1 MLRVK
6 ICGIMTPTQGQ
17 QIAKLG
23 ATAIGFICVE
33 KSPRYVTPEQIRE
46 IAMALPKETDRIGV
60 FMNHK
65 LETIVSTV
73 ETSGLTSV
81 QLHGSESVEF
91 CAQIR
96 SALPTIELIKAF
108 RIENAETLK
117 STQNYTAVVDWLLL
131 DAYHPNLGGGTGLVL
146 DWEILNAFKPD
157 RPWFLAGGLTPNNI
171 AEALQMLSPQ
181 GIDLSSGVEIS
192 PGHKDLAQVVALFEA
207 IGPYDSILKPS
218 AA

>member
-6 ICGIMTPTQGQ
+6 ICGITTPAQGQ

-33 KSPRYVTPEQIRE
+33 KSPRYVVPEQIRE
-46 IAMALPKETDRIGV
+46 ISMALPKETDRIGV

-73 ETSGLTSV
+73 EISGLTNV

-91 CAQIR
+91 CAQVR

-117 STQNYTAVVDWLLL
+117 STQDYTPVVDWLLL

-146 DWEILNAFKPD
+146 DWELLSAFKPD
-157 RPWFLAGGLTPNNI
+157 RPWFLAGGLTPNNV
-171 AEALQMLSPQ
+171 AEAVQMLSPH
-181 GIDLSSGVEIS
+181 GIDLSSGVETR
-192 PGHKDLAQVVALFEA
+192 PGHKDLAKVAALFEA
-207 IGPYDSILKPS
+207 IGH
-218 AA
+218 

>member
-6 ICGIMTPTQGQ
+6 ICGIMTPAQGQ
-17 QIAKLG
+17 QIAELG

-81 QLHGSESVEF
+81 QLHGAESVEF
-91 CAQIR
+91 CAEVR
-96 SALPTIELIKAF
+96 SALPTVELIKAF

-117 STQNYTAVVDWLLL
+117 STQDYAPVVDWLLL

-146 DWEILNAFKPD
+146 DWELLSAFKPD
-157 RPWFLAGGLTPNNI
+157 RPWFLAGGLTPNNV
-171 AEALQMLSPQ
+171 AEAVQMLSPQ
-181 GIDLSSGVEIS
+181 GIDLSSGVETS
-192 PGHKDLAQVVALFEA
+192 PGHKDLAKVAALFEA
-207 IGPYDSILKPS
+207 IEH
-218 AA
+218 

>member
-6 ICGIMTPTQGQ
+6 ICGIMTPGQGKE
-17 QIAKLG
+17 IARLG
-23 ATAIGFICVE
+23 ANAIGFICVE

-46 IAMALPKETDRIGV
+46 IAMVLPQETHRIGV

-91 CAQIR
+91 CKQVR
-96 SALPTIELIKAF
+96 SALPATELIKAF
-108 RIENAETLK
+108 RVESAETLK
-117 STQNYTAVVDWLLL
+117 STQDYTPVVDWLLL
-131 DAYHPNLGGGTGLVL
+131 DAYHPTLGGGTGLVL
-146 DWEILNAFKPD
+146 DWETLSAFKPD
-157 RPWFLAGGLTPNNI
+157 RPWFLAGGLTPENL
-171 AEALQMLSPQ
+171 AAALDSLSPQ

-192 PGHKDLAQVVALFEA
+192 PGDKDLAKVAALFEA
-207 IGPYDSILKPS
+207 IAPVS
-218 AA
+218 ATHTYG

>member
-6 ICGIMTPTQGQ
+6 ICGIMTPAQGQ

-23 ATAIGFICVE
+23 ANAIGFICVE
-33 KSPRYVTPEQIRE
+33 KSPRDVTPEQIRE

-91 CAQIR
+91 CAQVR

-108 RIENAETLK
+108 RVENTETLK
-117 STQNYTAVVDWLLL
+117 STQDYTPVVDWLLL

-146 DWEILNAFKPD
+146 DWDMLSAFKSD
-157 RPWFLAGGLTPNNI
+157 RPWFLAGGLTPNNV
-171 AEALQMLSPQ
+171 AEAVQMLSPH
-181 GIDLSSGVEIS
+181 GIDLSSGVETR
-192 PGHKDLAQVVALFEA
+192 PGHKDLAKVAALFEA
-207 IGPYDSILKPS
+207 IGH
-218 AA
+218 

>member
-1 MLRVK
+1 MVRVK
-6 ICGIMTPTQGQ
+6 ICGIMTPDQGR

-23 ATAIGFICVE
+23 ANAIGFICVE
-33 KSPRYVTPEQIRE
+33 KSPRYVTPEQIRQ
-46 IAMALPKETDRIGV
+46 ITKVLPQETDRIGV

-91 CAQIR
+91 CQQVR
-96 SALPTIELIKAF
+96 SALPATELIKAF
-108 RIENAETLK
+108 RVESAETLK
-117 STQNYTAVVDWLLL
+117 STQNYTSVVDWLLL

-146 DWEILNAFKPD
+146 DWETLSAFKPD
-157 RPWFLAGGLTPNNI
+157 RPWFLAGGLTPANL
-171 AEALQMLSPQ
+171 AAALNTLSPH

-192 PGHKDLAQVVALFEA
+192 PGYKDLAKVAALFEA
-207 IGPYDSILKPS
+207 IVH
-218 AA
+218 

>member
-6 ICGIMTPTQGQ
+6 ICGIMTPAQGQ
-17 QIAKLG
+17 QIAELG

-81 QLHGSESVEF
+81 QLHGAESVEF
-91 CAQIR
+91 CAEVR
-96 SALPTIELIKAF
+96 SALPTVELIKAF

-117 STQNYTAVVDWLLL
+117 STQDYAPVVDWLLL

-146 DWEILNAFKPD
+146 DWELLSAFKPD
-157 RPWFLAGGLTPNNI
+157 RPWFLAGGLTPNNV
-171 AEALQMLSPQ
+171 AEAVQMLSPQ
-181 GIDLSSGVEIS
+181 GIDLSSGVETS
-192 PGHKDLAQVVALFEA
+192 PGHKDLAKVAALFEA
-207 IGPYDSILKPS
+207 IAP
-218 AA
+218 

>member
-6 ICGIMTPTQGQ
+6 ICGIMTPAQGQ

-33 KSPRYVTPEQIRE
+33 KSPRYVVPEQIRE
-46 IAMALPKETDRIGV
+46 ISMALPKETDRIGV

-91 CAQIR
+91 CAEVR

-108 RIENAETLK
+108 RVENAETLK
-117 STQNYTAVVDWLLL
+117 STQDYTSVVDWLLL

-146 DWEILNAFKPD
+146 DWEMLSVFKPD
-157 RPWFLAGGLTPNNI
+157 RPWFLAGGLTPNNV
-171 AEALQMLSPQ
+171 AEAVQMLSPH
-181 GIDLSSGVEIS
+181 GIDLSSGVETR
-192 PGHKDLAQVVALFEA
+192 PGHKDLAKVAALFEA
-207 IGPYDSILKPS
+207 IGH
-218 AA
+218 

>member
-6 ICGIMTPTQGQ
+6 ICGIMTPAQGQ
-17 QIAKLG
+17 QIAELG

-46 IAMALPKETDRIGV
+46 IAMALPKETDRVGV

-81 QLHGSESVEF
+81 QLHGAESVEF
-91 CAQIR
+91 CAEVR
-96 SALPTIELIKAF
+96 SALPTVELIKAF

-117 STQNYTAVVDWLLL
+117 STQDYAPVVDWLLL

-146 DWEILNAFKPD
+146 DWELLSAFKPD
-157 RPWFLAGGLTPNNI
+157 RPWFLAGGLTPNNV
-171 AEALQMLSPQ
+171 AEAVQMLSPQ
-181 GIDLSSGVEIS
+181 GIDLSSGVETS
-192 PGHKDLAQVVALFEA
+192 PGHKDLAKVAALFEA
-207 IGPYDSILKPS
+207 IEH
-218 AA
+218 

>member
-6 ICGIMTPTQGQ
+6 ICGITTPAQGQ

-46 IAMALPKETDRIGV
+46 ISMALPKETDRIGV

-73 ETSGLTSV
+73 EISGLTNV

-91 CAQIR
+91 CAQVR

-117 STQNYTAVVDWLLL
+117 STQDYTPVVDWLLL

-146 DWEILNAFKPD
+146 DWELLSAFKPD
-157 RPWFLAGGLTPNNI
+157 RPWFLAGGLTPNNV
-171 AEALQMLSPQ
+171 AEALKRLSPQ

-192 PGHKDLAQVVALFEA
+192 PGHKDLAQVAALFEA
-207 IGPYDSILKPS
+207 IGH
-218 AA
+218 

>member
-6 ICGIMTPTQGQ
+6 ICGIMTPAQGQ
-17 QIAKLG
+17 QIAELG

-91 CAQIR
+91 CAEVR
-96 SALPTIELIKAF
+96 SALPTVELIKAF

-117 STQNYTAVVDWLLL
+117 STQDYAPVVDWLLL

-146 DWEILNAFKPD
+146 DWELLSAFKPD
-157 RPWFLAGGLTPNNI
+157 RPWFLAGGLTPNNV
-171 AEALQMLSPQ
+171 AEAVQMLSPQ
-181 GIDLSSGVEIS
+181 GIDLSSGVETS
-192 PGHKDLAQVVALFEA
+192 PGHKDLAKVAALFEA
-207 IGPYDSILKPS
+207 IEH
-218 AA
+218 

>member
-6 ICGIMTPTQGQ
+6 ICGITTPAQGQ

-33 KSPRYVTPEQIRE
+33 KSPRYVVPEQIRE
-46 IAMALPKETDRIGV
+46 ISMALPKETDRIGV

-73 ETSGLTSV
+73 EISGLTNV

-91 CAQIR
+91 CAQVR

-117 STQNYTAVVDWLLL
+117 STQDYTPVVDWLLL

-146 DWEILNAFKPD
+146 DWELLSAFKPD
-157 RPWFLAGGLTPNNI
+157 RPWFLAGGLTPNNV
-171 AEALQMLSPQ
+171 AEALKRLSPQ

-192 PGHKDLAQVVALFEA
+192 PGHKDLAQVAALFEA
-207 IGPYDSILKPS
+207 IGH
-218 AA
+218 

>member
-1 MLRVK
+1 MCSSDL
-6 ICGIMTPTQGQ
+6 
-17 QIAKLG
+17 
-23 ATAIGFICVE
+23 IGFICVE

-46 IAMALPKETDRIGV
+46 ISMALPKETDRIGV

-73 ETSGLTSV
+73 ESSGLTSV
-81 QLHGSESVEF
+81 QLHGAESVEF
-91 CAQIR
+91 CAEVR

-117 STQNYTAVVDWLLL
+117 STQDYTPVVDWLLL

-157 RPWFLAGGLTPNNI
+157 RPWFLAGGLTPNNV
-171 AEALQMLSPQ
+171 AEALNRLSPQ
-181 GIDLSSGVEIS
+181 GIDLSSGVETS
-192 PGHKDLAQVVALFEA
+192 PGYKDLVKVAALFEA
-207 IGPYDSILKPS
+207 IAP
-218 AA
+218 

>member
-6 ICGIMTPTQGQ
+6 ICGIMTPAQGQ

-23 ATAIGFICVE
+23 ASAIGFICVE

-91 CAQIR
+91 CAEDR

-108 RIENAETLK
+108 RVENAETLK
-117 STQNYTAVVDWLLL
+117 STQDYTPVVDWLLL

-146 DWEILNAFKPD
+146 DWEILSAFKPD
-157 RPWFLAGGLTPNNI
+157 RPWFLAGGLTPNNV
-171 AEALQMLSPQ
+171 AEALRMLSPQ
-181 GIDLSSGVEIS
+181 GIDLSSGVETS
-192 PGHKDLAQVVALFEA
+192 PGHKDLAKVAALFEA
-207 IGPYDSILKPS
+207 IGP
-218 AA
+218 

>member
-1 MLRVK
+1 M
-6 ICGIMTPTQGQ
+6 
-17 QIAKLG
+17 
-23 ATAIGFICVE
+23 
-33 KSPRYVTPEQIRE
+33 
-46 IAMALPKETDRIGV
+46 
-60 FMNHK
+60 
-65 LETIVSTV
+65 
-73 ETSGLTSV
+73 
-81 QLHGSESVEF
+81 
-91 CAQIR
+91 
-96 SALPTIELIKAF
+96 
-108 RIENAETLK
+108 
-117 STQNYTAVVDWLLL
+117 
-131 DAYHPNLGGGTGLVL
+131 L

>member
-6 ICGIMTPTQGQ
+6 ICGIMTPAQGKE
-17 QIAKLG
+17 IARLG
-23 ATAIGFICVE
+23 ANAIGFICVE

-46 IAMALPKETDRIGV
+46 IAMALPQETHRIGV

-91 CAQIR
+91 CKQVR
-96 SALPTIELIKAF
+96 SALPATELIKAF
-108 RIENAETLK
+108 RVESAETLQ
-117 STQNYTAVVDWLLL
+117 STQDYTSVVDWLLL
-131 DAYHPNLGGGTGLVL
+131 DAYHPTLGGGTGLVL
-146 DWEILNAFKPD
+146 DWETLSAFKPD
-157 RPWFLAGGLTPNNI
+157 RPWFLAGGLTPENL
-171 AEALQMLSPQ
+171 AAALDILSPQ

-192 PGHKDLAQVVALFEA
+192 PGDKDLTKVAALFEA
-207 IGPYDSILKPS
+207 IAPVS
-218 AA
+218 ATHTYR